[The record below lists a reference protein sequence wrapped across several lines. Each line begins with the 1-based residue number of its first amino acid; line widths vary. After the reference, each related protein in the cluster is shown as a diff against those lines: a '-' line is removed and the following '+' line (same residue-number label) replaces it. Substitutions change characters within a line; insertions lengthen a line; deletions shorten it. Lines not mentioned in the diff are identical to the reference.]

1 MTFPLNDKHSNEVNN
16 IINKT
21 NNTNNTNTKNKKKK
35 IQNQLLLN
43 SLVKF
48 YKKKTNVK
56 IIMSIV
62 NGESNISLRLI
73 DWFVTNYSKKQSI
86 YIYKNK
92 DKDKHKEQINVYT
105 DYRSQLKA
113 YSKQLFD
120 PFRRR
125 ERINFYFD
133 ETTWLQTTSGQ
144 LNFFRWAI
152 ESNILKYIEENLE
165 IIEKDMIQ
173 SQKLN
178 QEKKNDKNNI
188 KIKITKTANGKEIV
202 VTRKK
207 RNELSKSISK
217 NIIYNNS
224 KRTIFFD

>member
-1 MTFPLNDKHSNEVNN
+1 MSFPLSDKFNTNVFNIKKNDK
-16 IINKT
+16 IN
-21 NNTNNTNTKNKKKK
+21 NKKKK
-35 IQNQLLLN
+35 IQNELLLD
-43 SLVKF
+43 SLIKF
-48 YKKKTNVK
+48 YKKKTNAN
-56 IIMSIV
+56 IIISIV
-62 NGESNISLRLI
+62 NGDSNISLRLI
-73 DWFVTNYSKKQSI
+73 DWFVTNYAKKQNI
-86 YIYKNK
+86 YIYRIKE
-92 DKDKHKEQINVYT
+92 KHKDQINVYT

-133 ETTWLQTTSGQ
+133 DVTYLQTTSGQ

-152 ESNILKYIEENLE
+152 ESNILKYIEENVD

-173 SQKLN
+173 AQKLN
-178 QEKKNDKNNI
+178 QEKKKDKNNI
-188 KIKITKTANGKEIV
+188 KIKVKKIENGKEII

-217 NIIYNNS
+217 NIVYNQN

>member
-1 MTFPLNDKHSNEVNN
+1 MTFPLNDKTNNDIKN
-16 IINKT
+16 IINKNKT
-21 NNTNNTNTKNKKKK
+21 DLNTLSNKKKT

-48 YKKKTNVK
+48 YKKKANAK
-56 IIMSIV
+56 IIMNIV

-73 DWFVTNYSKKQSI
+73 DWFVTNFSKKQSI
-86 YIYKNK
+86 YIYKN
-92 DKDKHKEQINVYT
+92 KDKHKEQINVYT

-152 ESNILKYIEENLE
+152 ENNILKYIEEHLE
-165 IIEKDMIQ
+165 EIEKDMIQ

-178 QEKKNDKNNI
+178 QEKKKDKNNL
-188 KIKITKTANGKEIV
+188 KIKITKNENGKEIIIS
-202 VTRKK
+202 RKK

-217 NIIYNNS
+217 KIIYNNS

>member
-1 MTFPLNDKHSNEVNN
+1 MTFPFSEKQSNEINN
-16 IINKT
+16 IINNNTDNNKT
-21 NNTNNTNTKNKKKK
+21 NIKNKKKK

-48 YKKKTNVK
+48 YKKKANVK
-56 IIMSIV
+56 IITSIV

-92 DKDKHKEQINVYT
+92 DKYKEQINVYT
-105 DYRSQLKA
+105 DYRAQLKA

-152 ESNILKYIEENLE
+152 ESNILKYIEENVE

-188 KIKITKTANGKEIV
+188 KVKITKTANGKEIV